1 MLKKV
6 IIAILFLA
14 SANINSFAG
23 QAAGELSVGEK
34 VAYLAKPAVVRVLD
48 GYVGTATW
56 SSSKFTST
64 FQLIYVASGSG
75 VIVDQS
81 GYIAT
86 NAHVVSATYD
96 GSEKGKIALFQ
107 QFTAKVAQGY
117 GMQVSR
123 LDAGDMSAIAT
134 QFLRTLK
141 MQHIN
146 NVVLQ
151 SGEQRPFEI
160 AEYSSSREGKDVA
173 IIKIEGSNLPILKLA
188 DSSTVHLQ
196 EHITVIGYPAAG
208 DSQALDKQA
217 VYQPSIT
224 DGKVSALKKRDNGA
238 PVIQVDASAT
248 HGNSGGPVVN
258 DNGDVVGLLTFG
270 GEQVNGQEIQG
281 FSFVV
286 ASNSIRE
293 LMVKS
298 GVRNAGGKDDKTY
311 REGVELYSQG
321 KYTSALSKFETL
333 KSSKLYPDIETLI
346 QESES
351 KKHLETSYLP
361 VFIAITAV
369 VLFLGIVAFLTFSTI
384 VAVWL
389 RRRSKRRGRS
399 VRRPNRSSRW
409 PDVGGQ
415 LNSA

>member
-1 MLKKV
+1 MLRKV
-6 IIAILFLA
+6 IIAVLFLA
-14 SANINSFAG
+14 SANINSFAW
-23 QAAGELSVGEK
+23 QTAEPLSVGEK

-56 SSSKFTST
+56 TSNRFNGT
-64 FQLIYVASGSG
+64 FQLMYVASGSG

-86 NAHVVSATYD
+86 NAHVVSATYE
-96 GSEKGKIALFQ
+96 GEEKAKVALFQ
-107 QFTAKVAQGY
+107 QFKAKVAQGY
-117 GMQVSR
+117 SMQVSQ
-123 LDAGDMSAIAT
+123 LDSADISAIAT

-141 MQHIN
+141 VQHIN

-151 SGEQRPFEI
+151 NGEQRPFEI
-160 AEYSSSREGKDVA
+160 AEYSSSQEGKDVA

-188 DSSTVHLQ
+188 DSSKVHLQ
-196 EHITVIGYPAAG
+196 QHVTVLGYPAAG

-258 DNGDVVGLLTFG
+258 DNGDVIGLLTFG
-270 GEQVNGQEIQG
+270 GERVNGQEIQG

-293 LMVKS
+293 LMAKS
-298 GVRNAGGKDDKTY
+298 AVRNVGGSDDKAY
-311 REGVELYSQG
+311 REGLDLYSAG
-321 KYTSALSKFETL
+321 KYNSALEKFKTL
-333 KSSKLYPDIETLI
+333 QASKLYPDVETLI
-346 QESES
+346 GISES
-351 KKHLETSYLP
+351 KKDQETSSLP
-361 VFIAITAV
+361 IIIGIAALI
-369 VLFLGIVAFLTFSTI
+369 LIVGMIAFLTFSTVI
-384 VAVWL
+384 AVWL
-389 RRRSKRRGRS
+389 RRRSKRARTAGPAPQTVVS
-399 VRRPNRSSRW
+399 
-409 PDVGGQ
+409 GT
-415 LNSA
+415 